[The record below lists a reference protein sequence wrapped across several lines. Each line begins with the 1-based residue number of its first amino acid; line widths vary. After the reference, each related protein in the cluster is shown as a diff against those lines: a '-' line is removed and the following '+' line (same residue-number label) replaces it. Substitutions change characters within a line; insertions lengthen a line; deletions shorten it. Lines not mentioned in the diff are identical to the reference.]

1 MQSWGAEQKSLKLY
15 NSPSDHRGCFKRA
28 LTSERAFF
36 GGASVMRIKALRL
49 QSVPLVEIKLSK
61 RRRGLLT
68 RRFRIA

>member
-15 NSPSDHRGCFKRA
+15 NSPSDRVCFKRA